1 MEKPRKHLSWW
12 RRHEDFV
19 FVFRKRL
26 QDVLIKT
33 NMFALA
39 LCLQQTSSRRLGQDQ
54 YIRLGHTSSRRLAK
68 TSARHLQDVLQ
79 IYLQHVFK
87 TYHQVKLF
95 LLTCLQEVFNTFLRR
110 SFPKPV
116 IYRGISLGNNTFEKF
131 IVSTK
136 FAREIKNSQVLVLV
150 FRSVFRTWSNIYNS
164 VFSRKVILKWCY
176 ETFRIIHKK
185 MSFLIKL
192 SSVDLQCHWKRDSSA
207 GVFLWILQNL

>member
-1 MEKPRKHLSWW
+1 MYCTFHCPANIRL
-12 RRHEDFV
+12 RLDEDVLKTSFV
-19 FVFRKRL
+19 FIFK
-26 QDVLIKT
+26 
-33 NMFALA
+33 
-39 LCLQQTSSRRLGQDQ
+39 TSSRRLDQDEHVCLSLTSSEDVFKKSSRRLNQDQ
-54 YIRLGHTSSRRLAK
+54 YICLGHTSSRRLAK

-116 IYRGISLGNNTFEKF
+116 IYRGICLGNNTFEKF

-192 SSVDLQCHWKRDSSA
+192 SSVDLQCH
-207 GVFLWILQNL
+207 

>member
-1 MEKPRKHLSWW
+1 MTYWRYGHIFHIIKVKIKRPNPANIRLDQDALKTSW
-12 RRHEDFV
+12 RRLQEV
-19 FVFRKRL
+19 FK
-26 QDVLIKT
+26 
-33 NMFALA
+33 
-39 LCLQQTSSRRLGQDQ
+39 
-54 YIRLGHTSSRRLAK
+54 TSSRRLAK
-68 TSARHLQDVLQ
+68 TSSRHLQDVLQ

-116 IYRGISLGNNTFEKF
+116 IYREICLGNNTFEKF